1 MWPIYYL
8 IVLSTL
14 IVGIYV
20 LNREP
25 DPTWLIFAFIW
36 PVSIPCALL
45 ILANYW
51 IALAIRW
58 CIGKRDFQ

>member
-1 MWPIYYL
+1 MWPIIYL
-8 IVLSTL
+8 IVLSVLLVT
-14 IVGIYV
+14 IYV

-25 DPTWLIFAFIW
+25 DPIWLVFAFIW
-36 PVSIPCALL
+36 PVSGVCGL
-45 ILANYW
+45 IILVNYW